1 MKNAAVL
8 KKFQLIPFKLTGFL
22 SLKGGH
28 ERQRGKGKI

>member
-22 SLKGGH
+22 SLKGG
-28 ERQRGKGKI
+28 RGKGKI